1 MLDIVK
7 ESYNSIYESFNN
19 SVLMWKN
26 GNKAVYIFIQQFQEL
41 LIKQI
46 IYDANKSSYLG
57 HKPNLGSLLSNKFV
71 KDFLKYELDLSDQD
85 FKTIS
90 DINFNGNKT
99 KHTDDKIN
107 YLEDDIVNYIRFNF
121 SFFKKYLLKFKKL
134 DIGDFDE
141 SVLTRAEEKQ
151 FKLEI
156 QQVKNDKV
164 DDLIQYQNKQ
174 IEVLEKES
182 KKLENLNLDIVSDIQ
197 LEKIRRYDFLKSNF
211 AKYTEKIE
219 LIKKQL
225 DDSPD
230 DVYLLDE
237 IDNLTLDLQDIE
249 DELRTFKQSEFKT
262 NDITLQRNTA
272 LLEENRLKIESFQKI
287 KQEIEVIKDSDDI
300 YTDFSLLVENCQ
312 VSYDSCFLGDLSFSI
327 FNVSDEDKCISKYE
341 AFYATV
347 FNQLI
352 RGRYIQ
358 PSQYLIT
365 LNLNETEYRIVYQLE
380 ILVLS
385 LIRNN
390 RLDDNQWD
398 LNIINSSLTYL
409 NIAIGDLTNRVKTLT
424 ALANVRYE
432 IPLLNLTSTDL
443 SSDKNNISFEVI
455 YPNKSNSYTILSDF
469 SDDTL
474 ANLWIADRIKYKIN
488 DSSEHTDILN
498 ILLLE
503 LFGFAEFR
511 SGQIEILRSTLNG
524 NNTIGILTTSG
535 GKSLIYQMAAL
546 MQPKFTIIVDPINAL
561 IIDQYRKLTEEFKID
576 RVVKLIAQ
584 TTDDGTLS
592 AKTIVEKMFRRP
604 SIFIFSSPERFQ
616 NKVFRDWLI
625 AQSIKKKI
633 GLIVLDEVHC
643 LSEWGHDF
651 RVSYLMLS
659 HTINTYCSNVQYL
672 GLTATA
678 AINVIKDLQVELGI
692 YDKDNIVFSKKLQ
705 RDNLNF
711 SILKT
716 KSYDHLLETFDKVLK
731 TDYDNPRIS
740 FSLEKSP
747 ANAYIV
753 FFKTKALLNKMHEK
767 YLNSFPNEIT
777 LFSGDVKSTQD
788 DFIRNKKTLLFA
800 TKAFGMGIDK
810 PNVRRTIHFG
820 IPPSRESFFQEAGR
834 AGRDGKKSGCLL
846 LTYESNPR
854 YQEKINRFLDLSTS
868 VEELKEINNHLGY
881 SDDSDLST
889 IAFFMTQDLNTPE
902 KESEQTLEVLRK
914 LVKGLNNLNVIH
926 LIDSKYLNNFQN
938 KLYILHKIGIIR
950 TWTLE
955 FRGNDTRV
963 LDIQFHPEY
972 LDIDHI
978 KQTSIN
984 YLNQYLPNTELIN
997 KIDRIESIDQLYDII
1012 VIIREWYQSTF
1023 LRSKREQLAN
1033 MFDFVERYKN
1043 SQVNDAIQNEMSQFF
1058 DISRLLEKRESKLSF
1073 TFDGVNIRGVLKRAS
1088 IIKNN
1093 QLQEIRVVME
1103 RLLETEESN
1112 KINLFM
1118 SLIMLRL
1125 DNFKTR
1131 NGQDRLKLA
1140 LSKSTEAE
1148 VDDFFSS
1155 IPIIYKSCSNTAKKD
1170 IIDFTFNYNSQY
1182 FMKHLSYE
1190 ENIDEFIAPYLIQSI
1205 NKHYSDIL

>member
-1 MLDIVK
+1 MFEIIK
-7 ESYNSIYESFNN
+7 ESYSSIYESFNN
-19 SVLMWKN
+19 SILMWKN
-26 GNKAVYIFIQQFQEL
+26 GNKAVYIFVQQFQEL

-46 IYDANKSSYLG
+46 IQDAKKTSYLG
-57 HKPNLGSLLSNKFV
+57 HKPNLGSLLNNMFV
-71 KDFLKYELDLSDQD
+71 KDFLKYELDLSDHD

-90 DINFNGNKT
+90 DINSKGNKT
-99 KHTDDKIN
+99 KHTDDRID
-107 YLEDDIVNYIRFNF
+107 YLEEDAISYIKFNYYII
-121 SFFKKYLLKFKKL
+121 KKYFQKFKEL
-134 DIGDFDE
+134 DLGVFDE
-141 SVLTRAEEKQ
+141 SILTRTDEHQ

-156 QQVKNDKV
+156 QQVKKDKV

-182 KKLENLNLDIVSDIQ
+182 KKLLNLNLDIVSDFQ
-197 LEKIRRYDFLKSNF
+197 LEKIRRYDYLKSNF

-219 LIKKQL
+219 ILKKQL

-230 DVYLLDE
+230 EIYLQDE
-237 IDNLTLDLQDIE
+237 IDILTLDLQDIE
-249 DELRTFKQSEFKT
+249 DELLSYKQTEFKT
-262 NDITLQRNTA
+262 NDIALQRNTA
-272 LLEENRLKIESFQKI
+272 LLEENRLKIESFQKS

-312 VSYDSCFLGDLSFSI
+312 VSYDSCFLGELSFSI
-327 FNVSDEDKCISKYE
+327 FNVSDEDKCTSKYDS
-341 AFYATV
+341 FYATV

-365 LNLNETEYRIVYQLE
+365 LNLNESEYRKVYQLE

-390 RLDDNQWD
+390 HLDDKQWN

-409 NIAIGDLTNRVKTLT
+409 NIAIGDLTNRVKILT
-424 ALANVRYE
+424 TLANLSFE
-432 IPLLNLTSTDL
+432 SPLLNLTSTDFTL
-443 SSDKNNISFEVI
+443 EKINISFEVI

-469 SDDTL
+469 SDETL
-474 ANLWIADRIKYKIN
+474 ANLWIADKVKYKIN
-488 DSSEHTDILN
+488 DSSEHIEYLN

-503 LFGFAEFR
+503 LFGFQEFR
-511 SGQIEILRSTLNG
+511 PGQIEILRSALNC

-561 IIDQYRKLTEEFKID
+561 IIDQYRKLTEEFMID

-584 TTDDGTLS
+584 TTEEGNLS
-592 AKTIVEKMFRRP
+592 AKTIVDKMFKRP

-716 KSYDHLLETFDKVLK
+716 KSYAQLVETFDKVLK
-731 TDYDNPRIS
+731 TDYENPRIS
-740 FSLEKSP
+740 FSLDKNP

-753 FFKTKALLNKMHEK
+753 FFKTKALLNRMHRQ
-767 YLNSFPNEIT
+767 YLKSFPNEIT
-777 LFSGDVKSTQD
+777 FFHGEEKNTQD

-846 LTYESNPR
+846 LTYEANPK
-854 YQEKINRFLDLSTS
+854 YQDKINRFLDLSTS
-868 VEELKEINNHLGY
+868 VEELKGLNDNLGY

-902 KESEQTLEVLRK
+902 KESEQTLEVLKYLLERT
-914 LVKGLNNLNVIH
+914 NNLSVTH
-926 LIDSKYLNNFQN
+926 FLESKYLNSFQN

-950 TWTLE
+950 TWTVE
-955 FRGNDTRV
+955 YRGYLNVV
-963 LDIQFHPEY
+963 LVIQLHPEY
-972 LDIDHI
+972 LDIEHI

-997 KIDRIESIDQLYDII
+997 KIDRIERIDQLYDII

-1043 SQVNDAIQNEMSQFF
+1043 AQMNDSIQNEMSQFF
-1058 DISRLLEKRESKLSF
+1058 DISRLLEKRDSKLSF
-1073 TFDGVNIRGVLKRAS
+1073 TFDGVNIRGVLNRAS
-1088 IIKNN
+1088 KIKNN

-1118 SLIMLRL
+1118 SLVMLRL

-1131 NGQDRLKLA
+1131 NGQERLKLA
-1140 LSKSTEAE
+1140 LSKSTEE
-1148 VDDFFSS
+1148 DVDEFYSN

-1170 IIDFTFNYNSQY
+1170 IIDFAFNYNSQY

-1190 ENIDEFIAPYLIQSI
+1190 ENLDEFITPYLIQSI
-1205 NKHYSDIL
+1205 NKHYSDVL

>member
-1 MLDIVK
+1 MLEIIK

-26 GNKAVYIFIQQFQEL
+26 GNNGVYIFIQQFQEL

-46 IYDANKSSYLG
+46 IHDANKSNYLG
-57 HKPNLGSLLSNKFV
+57 SKPNLGSILNNKFV
-71 KDFLKYELDLSDQD
+71 KDFLKYELNYTEQD
-85 FKTIS
+85 FNTIS
-90 DINFNGNKT
+90 EINFKGNAT
-99 KHTDDKIN
+99 KHTDTKIN
-107 YLEDDIVNYIRFNF
+107 YLEKDVVSYIKFNF
-121 SFFKKYLLKFKKL
+121 NTLKNYFKKHYNIDL
-134 DIGDFDE
+134 GNFDE
-141 SVLTRAEEKQ
+141 SVLERSDEQE
-151 FKLEI
+151 FKTEI
-156 QQVKNDKV
+156 VQVKNDKV
-164 DDLIQYQNKQ
+164 EDLIQYQNKQ
-174 IEVLEKES
+174 IEDLEKES
-182 KKLENLNLDIVSDIQ
+182 IKLENLNLNIVSDIQ
-197 LEKIRRYDFLKSNF
+197 LKKIRRYDLLRSNF

-219 LIKKQL
+219 LVKKQL
-225 DDSPD
+225 DDFPD
-230 DVYLLDE
+230 DINLQDE

-249 DELRTFKQSEFKT
+249 DELLTYNQTEFKT

-272 LLEENRLKIESFQKI
+272 LLEENKFKIESFQKL

-300 YTDFSLLVENCQ
+300 YSDFSLLVENCQ
-312 VSYDSCFLGDLSFSI
+312 VSFDSCFLGDLTFSI
-327 FNVSDEDKCISKYE
+327 FNVSDEDKCTSKYE
-341 AFYATV
+341 SFYATI

-365 LNLNETEYRIVYQLE
+365 LNLNESEYRKVYQLE
-380 ILVLS
+380 ILILS

-390 RLDDNQWD
+390 RLDDKKWEI
-398 LNIINSSLTYL
+398 NIINASLTYL
-409 NIAIGDLTNRVKTLT
+409 NIAIGDLLNRIKTLT
-424 ALANVRYE
+424 TLANISYE
-432 IPLLNLTSTDL
+432 VPVFKLSTVEF
-443 SSDKNNISFEVI
+443 SSDRINISFDVI

-469 SDDTL
+469 SDDNL
-474 ANLWIADRIKYKIN
+474 VNLWIAESIKYKIK
-488 DSSEHTDILN
+488 DIPVHTEILN
-498 ILLLE
+498 LLLLE

-511 SGQIEILRSTLNG
+511 PGQLEILRSTLNG

-535 GKSLIYQMAAL
+535 GKSLIYQFAAL

-561 IIDQYRKLTEEFKID
+561 IVDQYRKLTEDFKID

-584 TTDDGTLS
+584 KTEDGNLS

-659 HTINTYCSNVQYL
+659 HTINTYCSNVKYL

-716 KSYDHLLETFDKVLK
+716 KSYDHLVDTFDKILK
-731 TDYDNPRIS
+731 NDYDNPRIS

-753 FFKTKALLNKMHEK
+753 FFKTKVLLNKMYNN
-767 YLNSFPNEIT
+767 YLKSFPNEIT
-777 LFSGDVKSTQD
+777 LFNGDEKSTQD

-846 LTYESNPR
+846 LTYEANPK
-854 YQEKINRFLDLSTS
+854 YQDKINRFLDLSTS
-868 VEELKEINNHLGY
+868 VEELKELNDNLGY

-889 IAFFMTQDLNTPE
+889 IAYFMTQDLNTPE
-902 KESEQTLEVLRK
+902 KESEQTLEVFEFLLKR
-914 LVKGLNNLNVIH
+914 LNNLNVTHI
-926 LIDSKYLNNFQN
+926 LESKYLNNFQN
-938 KLYILHKIGIIR
+938 KLYILHKIGVIR
-950 TWTLE
+950 TWTVE
-955 FRGNDTRV
+955 YRGYQHAA

-997 KIDRIESIDQLYDII
+997 KIDRIERLDQLYDII

-1043 SQVNDAIQNEMSQFF
+1043 AQMNDAIQNEMSQFF
-1058 DISRLLEKRESKLSF
+1058 DISRLLEKRDSKLSF
-1073 TFDGVNIRGVLKRAS
+1073 TFDGVNIRGVLNRAS
-1088 IIKNN
+1088 KVKNN

-1131 NGQDRLKLA
+1131 NGQERLKLA
-1140 LSKSTEAE
+1140 LSQSTETE
-1148 VDDFFSS
+1148 VDEFFAS
-1155 IPIIYKSCSNTAKKD
+1155 IPTIYKSCSNTAKKD
-1170 IIDFTFNYNSQY
+1170 IIDFAFNYNSQY

-1190 ENIDEFIAPYLIQSI
+1190 ENYDEFITPYLIQSV
-1205 NKHYSDIL
+1205 NKNYSEMF